1 MSLKKENAMSRLR
14 FSVLV
19 LSLVLGIGYLSGC
32 SNNGSAEKAGEQ
44 VDKATKEAKEKAG
57 KAADTLLNDTTKDT
71 TP

>member
-1 MSLKKENAMSRLR
+1 MSSKKENVMSRLR
-14 FSVLV
+14 FAVV
-19 LSLVLGIGYLSGC
+19 VFSLALGIGYLNGC

-57 KAADTLLNDTTKDT
+57 EAADTLLNDTAKDT